1 MSLYTWYCQGPCNPS
16 NCANFKLNPH
26 WGRAATGKKRVYAHG
41 VADSL
46 QPCGLWPARLLSEG
60 FSRQKYWSVLAN
72 TVVIPFWSTIF
83 PATLATNSPEYLV
96 LPKRLQPKQ
105 LHHLHT

>member
-1 MSLYTWYCQGPCNPS
+1 MSLHTWHCQGPRKPS
-16 NCANFKLNPH
+16 SCATFILNSH
-26 WGRAATGKKRVYAHG
+26 WGRAATGKKVLRLCVQE
-41 VADSL
+41 

-60 FSRQKYWSVLAN
+60 FSRQKYWSVVAN